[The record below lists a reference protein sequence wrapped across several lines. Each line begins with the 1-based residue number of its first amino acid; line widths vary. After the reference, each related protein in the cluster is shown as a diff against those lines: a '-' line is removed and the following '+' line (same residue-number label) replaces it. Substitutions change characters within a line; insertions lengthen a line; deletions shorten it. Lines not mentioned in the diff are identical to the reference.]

1 MQQCIRVA
9 TVSAPL
15 ILARPAGLADAA
27 LAKSPV
33 GDRRVSAFLRRVEPL
48 PVAGSNLSSPQRA
61 IPVTAHLILARPA
74 GLADAALAKSP
85 VGDRRVS
92 AFLRR
97 VEPLPV
103 AGSNLSSPQRAIP
116 VTAHLILARPAGFE
130 PATCG
135 LEIRCSIQLG

>member
-1 MQQCIRVA
+1 MTA
-9 TVSAPL
+9 LL

-33 GDRRVSAFLRRVEPL
+33 GDRRVSSFLLRVELL
-48 PVAGSNLSSPQRA
+48 PVAGSNQSSPQRA

-103 AGSNLSSPQRAIP
+103 AGSNLSYLQRANP
-116 VTAHLILARPAGFE
+116 VTALLILARPAGFE
-130 PATCG
+130 PATYG